1 VNLLVVGHISPLWS
15 PRTFCL
21 DFEKELCGF
30 RVNLHHNC
38 CVAQLTHTERADTQ
52 RTHRQREWRHRIQ
65 MNEVL
70 VCYLLLEFGEY
81 STGPQGVCFSHF
93 GVLEAILKFEVGF

>member
-1 VNLLVVGHISPLWS
+1 MSHMLYFTCLICPGLGLFVGLFYCFYKVNCPSS
-15 PRTFCL
+15 FCL
-21 DFEKELCGF
+21 PF
-30 RVNLHHNC
+30 
-38 CVAQLTHTERADTQ
+38 Q
-52 RTHRQREWRHRIQ
+52 WRHRIQ